1 MPLRMVADG
10 MVLSCGVLIQ
20 AASEQMA
27 TAQQAGLTADE
38 LSTIRVFQVLPT
50 WPAIVALAVTTVA
63 SMGCYMHH
71 TPCTSPAVCS
81 CVACPLYIPWLAIT
95 GGRCLSA

>member
-1 MPLRMVADG
+1 
-10 MVLSCGVLIQ
+10 MVLACDVLIQ

-50 WPAIVALAVTTVA
+50 R
-63 SMGCYMHH
+63 
-71 TPCTSPAVCS
+71 SP
-81 CVACPLYIPWLAIT
+81 IQ
-95 GGRCLSA
+95 